1 MAITTNIYEENTL
14 RQLATYGFAHQGYS
28 TIWKLK
34 SASIFAVLCTTD
46 SALYSSSFVGT
57 VEQLLATGVTELSS
71 QGGHIYTL
79 DGTTYSVPFA
89 LRDVSL
95 TGLTSI
101 TGVTF
106 PGRDNYVA
114 AVGTTGYKFIPQIT
128 WAYFGATQPMKKEIG
143 WGFTSAVSFKSA
155 LLCIQLP
162 VKTPGATFYQRSY
175 PLAMID
181 FGATIARA
189 ASSSF
194 FITWDEDGMINWTR

>member
-14 RQLATYGFAHQGYS
+14 RQLGTYGFAHQGYS

-34 SASIFAVLCTTD
+34 QASIFAVLCTTD
-46 SALYSSSFVGT
+46 LALYSSSFVGT
-57 VEQLLATGVTELSS
+57 IDQLLATGVTELSG
-71 QGGHIYTL
+71 QGGNVRIL

-89 LRDVSL
+89 LWDVSF

-114 AVGTTGYKFIPQIT
+114 TYDTSGVKLIPQIT
-128 WAYFGATQPMKKEIG
+128 WAYYGATQPMRKEMG
-143 WGFTSAVSFKSA
+143 WSFTSAVSFKSA

-181 FGATIARA
+181 FGATITSA
-189 ASSSF
+189 AGSSF

>member
-14 RQLATYGFAHQGYS
+14 RQLGAYGYAHQGYS

-34 SASIFAVLCTTD
+34 QASIFAVLCTTD
-46 SALYSSSFVGT
+46 LALYNSSFVGT
-57 VEQLLATGVTELSS
+57 VDQLLATGVTELSG
-71 QGGHIYTL
+71 QGGMVRIL

-89 LRDVSL
+89 LWDISF
-95 TGLTSI
+95 TGLTSN

-106 PGRDNYVA
+106 PGRSNYVA
-114 AVGTTGYKFIPQIT
+114 AYGANGVKLIPQIT
-128 WAYFGATQPMKKEIG
+128 WALYGGIQPMKKEIG
-143 WGFTSAVSFKSA
+143 WSFTSAVSFKSA

-181 FGATIARA
+181 FGATIAS
-189 ASSSF
+189 ASGSSF